1 MEVEIDL
8 RNVKGWIYGIGSFL
22 LLAVWLFGYFVTP
35 ADGRVLTMQQWQ
47 LRKAAKAYRAELA
60 RLQDYCAEIARLIED
75 EQPNPVQAQVLAGRV
90 QSDLQDG
97 QEALSEARARVIEA
111 AQAVR
116 AWSVGQADY
125 DTAAARVAEAADY
138 LQQLETQP

>member
-8 RNVKGWIYGIGSFL
+8 RNVKGWVYGIGGFL

-35 ADGRVLTMQQWQ
+35 ADGTVLTMQQWQ

-60 RLQDYCAEIARLIED
+60 RLQDYCAEVAGLIED
-75 EQPNPVQAQVLAGRV
+75 EQPNPVQAQVLASRV

-97 QEALSEARARVIEA
+97 QEALSEARALVIAA

-116 AWSVGQADY
+116 AWSVGQVDY
-125 DTAAARVAEAADY
+125 DTAAASVAEAAAY
-138 LQQLETQP
+138 LQQFEAQP